1 MSPRIAVI
9 GGSLTGPVA
18 ALSLLT
24 RGFDNVDVY
33 EATPQAVTLAGGV
46 IGLQHPALD
55 ALEAVGIGQNEII
68 PTDSEQVILIQVKDH
83 LAADRTRRIYPGRNT
98 TWTLLNAALKRR
110 LPAANYHASKR
121 LKEVRAS
128 NSGPAT
134 LLFADGSDALAD
146 LIIFADGRKS
156 FGRKLLDPGRQLTYA
171 GYVAHR
177 GMLQGVLPE
186 LVDAFYSFQPERAL
200 FNTFPALMLDG
211 QLKLDW
217 TFFLDTRV
225 DQFTRFFG
233 DTPTRRTFV
242 FPKQVSPAAFEFVNV
257 EARRRLPSA
266 EARIVHDTTER
277 MAAPI
282 VDIDP
287 PTQMVWPI
295 GGQAR
300 AVLVGD
306 ALAPPRPHTGQG
318 ANRGIDQVADLALA
332 LHQHIRWGA
341 DLNTALDAWQNR
353 HLPIVKQYLGL
364 GRQIGRNLQ
373 LGVTT

>member
-1 MSPRIAVI
+1 MSPRVAVI

-18 ALSLLT
+18 ALSLLS
-24 RGFDNVDVY
+24 RGFDHVDVY

-46 IGLQHPALD
+46 IGLQHPALN
-55 ALEAVGIGQNEII
+55 ALAQVGIEQDEIV
-68 PTDSEQVILIQVKDH
+68 PTNSEQVIQIQVRDH
-83 LAADRTRRIYPGRNT
+83 RTLGQTRRIFPGRNT

-121 LKEVRAS
+121 LKEVRES
-128 NSGPAT
+128 DSGPAT
-134 LLFADGSDALAD
+134 LVFADGSDATAD
-146 LIIFADGRKS
+146 LIVFADGRKS
-156 FGRKLLDPGRQLTYA
+156 FGRKLLDPGRKLTYA

-177 GMLQGVLPE
+177 GMMTGVLPA

-225 DQFTRFFG
+225 DQFAEFFG

-242 FPKQVSPAAFEFVNV
+242 FPKQVSPAAVKFVNV
-257 EARRRLPSA
+257 EARRRLPA
-266 EARIVHDTTER
+266 TEARIVHDTTER

-287 PTQMVWPI
+287 PTQMVWPL
-295 GGQAR
+295 GKSR

-332 LHQHIRWGA
+332 LHQHLRWGA
-341 DLNTALDAWQNR
+341 DLDTALSAWEGR
-353 HLPIVKQYLGL
+353 HLPVVEQYLGL
-364 GRQIGRNLQ
+364 GRRIGRTLQ
-373 LGVTT
+373 LGGTQ

>member
-1 MSPRIAVI
+1 MI
-9 GGSLTGPVA
+9 GGSLTGPA
-18 ALSLLT
+18 TALSLLA
-24 RGFDNVDVY
+24 RGFDDVHVY

-46 IGLQHPALD
+46 IGLQHPALN
-55 ALEAVGIGQNEII
+55 ALEQVGIEQDEIV
-68 PTDSEQVILIQVKDH
+68 PTNSEQVILIQVKDH
-83 LAADRTRRIYPGRNT
+83 QAAGRSRRIYPGRNT

-121 LKEVRAS
+121 LKEVRESA
-128 NSGPAT
+128 SGPAM
-134 LLFADGSDALAD
+134 LVFADGTDATAD
-146 LIIFADGRKS
+146 LIVFADGRKS
-156 FGRKLLDPGRQLTYA
+156 FGRKLLDPGRKLTYA

-177 GMLQGVLPE
+177 GMMTGVLPN
-186 LVDAFYSFQPERAL
+186 LIDAFYSFQPERAL

-225 DQFTRFFG
+225 DQFTQFFG

-242 FPKQVSPAAFEFVNV
+242 FPKQVSDAAVEFVNV
-257 EARRRLPSA
+257 EARRRLPST

-287 PTQMVWPI
+287 PTQMVWSL
-295 GGQAR
+295 GKTR
-300 AVLVGD
+300 MVLIGD

-318 ANRGIDQVADLALA
+318 ANRGIDQGADLALA
-332 LHQHIRWGA
+332 LHQHTRWGA
-341 DLNTALDAWQNR
+341 DLDAALTAWEQR
-353 HLPIVKQYLGL
+353 HLPVVKQYIGA
-364 GRQIGRNLQ
+364 GRKIGRDLQ
-373 LGVTT
+373 LGQM

>member
-1 MSPRIAVI
+1 MSPRVAVI

-18 ALSLLT
+18 ALSLLA
-24 RGFDNVDVY
+24 RGFDDVHVY
-33 EATPQAVTLAGGV
+33 EATPEAVTLAGGV
-46 IGLQHPALD
+46 IGLQHPALN
-55 ALEAVGIGQNEII
+55 ALEAVGIEQGEIV
-68 PTDSEQVILIQVKDH
+68 PTDSEQVILIKVRDH
-83 LAADRTRRIYPGRNT
+83 RAAGQTRRIFPGRNT

-110 LPAANYHASKR
+110 LPTANYHASKR
-121 LKEVRAS
+121 LKEVRESAA
-128 NSGPAT
+128 GPAT
-134 LLFADGSDALAD
+134 LIFADGSDATAD

-156 FGRKLLDPGRQLTYA
+156 FGRKLLDPTRKLTYA

-177 GMLQGVLPE
+177 GMMTGVLPE
-186 LVDAFYSFQPERAL
+186 LLDHFYSFQPERAL

-225 DQFTRFFG
+225 EQFTQFFG

-242 FPKQVSPAAFEFVNV
+242 FPKQVSDAAVKFVNG
-257 EARRRLPSA
+257 EARRRLPIN
-266 EARIVHDTTER
+266 EARVVHDTTER

-287 PTQMVWPI
+287 PTQMVWSI
-295 GGQAR
+295 GKTR

-332 LHQHIRWGA
+332 LHQHARWGA
-341 DLNTALDAWQNR
+341 DLDTALDAWQNR
-353 HLPIVKQYLGL
+353 HLPVVKQYLGL
-364 GRQIGRNLQ
+364 GQEIGRSLQ
-373 LGVTT
+373 LGMA

>member
-18 ALSLLT
+18 ALSLLS
-24 RGFDNVDVY
+24 RGFDDVHVY

-46 IGLQHPALD
+46 IGLQHPALN
-55 ALEAVGIGQNEII
+55 ALEQVGIGQDEII
-68 PTDSEQVILIQVKDH
+68 PTDSEQVIQIQVRDH
-83 LAADRTRRIYPGRNT
+83 RALDRTRRIFPGRNT

-121 LKEVRAS
+121 LKEVRES
-128 NSGPAT
+128 ESGPAT
-134 LLFADGSDALAD
+134 LVFADGSDVTAD
-146 LIIFADGRKS
+146 LIVFADGRKS
-156 FGRKLLDPGRQLTYA
+156 FGRKLLDPSRKLTYA

-177 GMLQGVLPE
+177 GMMTGVLPE

-217 TFFLDTRV
+217 TFFLDTHA
-225 DQFTRFFG
+225 DQFTQFFG

-242 FPKQVSPAAFEFVNV
+242 FPKQVSPAAVKFVNE
-257 EARRRLPSA
+257 EARRQLPGT

-287 PTQMVWPI
+287 PTQMVWSL
-295 GGQAR
+295 GKSR

-332 LHQHIRWGA
+332 LHQHTRWGA
-341 DLNTALDAWQNR
+341 DLDAALSAWQER
-353 HLPIVKQYLGL
+353 HIPVVKQYLGL
-364 GRQIGRNLQ
+364 GRQIGRKLQ
-373 LGVTT
+373 LGVRE

>member
-1 MSPRIAVI
+1 MSPRVAVI

-18 ALSLLT
+18 ALSLLA
-24 RGFDNVDVY
+24 RGFNDVHVY

-46 IGLQHPALD
+46 IGLQHPALS
-55 ALEAVGIGQNEII
+55 ALEDVGIGQDEII
-68 PTDSEQVILIQVKDH
+68 PTGSEQIIQIQVRDH
-83 LAADRTRRIYPGRNT
+83 RTVDRTRRIYPGRNT

-110 LPAANYHASKR
+110 MPAANYHASKR
-121 LKEVRAS
+121 LKEVRES
-128 NSGPAT
+128 DSGPAT
-134 LLFADGSDALAD
+134 LIFADGSDALAD

-156 FGRKLLDPGRQLTYA
+156 FGRKLLDPGRKLTYA

-177 GMLQGVLPE
+177 GMMMGVLPE

-200 FNTFPALMLDG
+200 FNTFPALTLDG

-225 DQFTRFFG
+225 DQFTQFFG

-242 FPKQVSPAAFEFVNV
+242 FPKQVSPDAVRFVNE
-257 EARRRLPSA
+257 EARRRLPST
-266 EARIVHDTTER
+266 EARVVHDTTER

-287 PTQMVWPI
+287 PTQMVWPL
-295 GGQAR
+295 GKAR

-318 ANRGIDQVADLALA
+318 ANRGIDQVADLALT
-332 LHQHIRWGA
+332 LRQHTRWGA
-341 DLNTALDAWQNR
+341 DLDAALSAWEGR
-353 HLPIVKQYLGL
+353 HIPVVAQYLGL
-364 GRQIGRNLQ
+364 GQRIGRKLQ
-373 LGVTT
+373 LGARE

>member
-18 ALSLLT
+18 ALSLLA
-24 RGFDNVDVY
+24 RGFDDVHVY

-55 ALEAVGIGQNEII
+55 ALEAVGITQDEIV
-68 PTDSEQVILIQVKDH
+68 PTDSEQVILIKVRDH
-83 LAADRTRRIYPGRNT
+83 HAADQSRRIFPGRNT

-121 LKEVRAS
+121 LKEVRESA
-128 NSGPAT
+128 SGPAT
-134 LLFADGSDALAD
+134 LVFADGSDVVAD
-146 LIIFADGRKS
+146 LIVFADGRKS
-156 FGRKLLDPGRQLTYA
+156 LGRKLLDPTRKLTYA

-177 GMLQGVLPE
+177 GMMQGVLPE
-186 LVDAFYSFQPERAL
+186 LLDHFYSFQPERAL

-225 DQFTRFFG
+225 DQFTQFFG

-242 FPKQVSPAAFEFVNV
+242 FPKQVSPEAVEFVNV
-257 EARRRLPSA
+257 EARRRLPSS
-266 EARIVHDTTER
+266 EARVVHDTTER

-287 PTQMVWPI
+287 PTQMVWPL
-295 GGQAR
+295 GKAR

-332 LHQHIRWGA
+332 LHQHTRWGA
-341 DLNTALDAWQNR
+341 DLDTALDAWQKR
-353 HLPIVKQYLGL
+353 HIPIVRQYLGL
-364 GRQIGRNLQ
+364 GRQIGRDLQ
-373 LGVTT
+373 LGVST

>member
-1 MSPRIAVI
+1 MSPRVAVI

-18 ALSLLT
+18 ALSLLS
-24 RGFDNVDVY
+24 RGFDDVHVY

-46 IGLQHPALD
+46 IGLQHPALN
-55 ALEAVGIGQNEII
+55 ALEQVGIEQDEIV
-68 PTDSEQVILIQVKDH
+68 PTDSEQVILIQVRDNQMG
-83 LAADRTRRIYPGRNT
+83 DRTRRIYPGRNT

-121 LKEVRAS
+121 LVEVRESA
-128 NSGPAT
+128 SGPAT
-134 LLFADGSDALAD
+134 LLFADGTDVAAD
-146 LIIFADGRKS
+146 LIVFADGRKS
-156 FGRKLLDPGRQLTYA
+156 FGRKLLDPARKLTYA

-177 GMLQGVLPE
+177 GMMQGVVPS
-186 LVDAFYSFQPERAL
+186 LVDAFYSFQPEHAL

-211 QLKLDW
+211 TLKLDW

-225 DQFTRFFG
+225 DQFEQFFG
-233 DTPTRRTFV
+233 GKPTARTFV
-242 FPKQVSPAAFEFVNV
+242 FPRQVTPDAVEFVNH
-257 EARRRLPSA
+257 EARRRLPET
-266 EARIVHDTTER
+266 EARVVCDTTER

-287 PTQMVWPI
+287 PTQMVWPL
-295 GGQAR
+295 GKAR

-332 LHQHIRWGA
+332 LHQHTRWGA
-341 DLNTALDAWQNR
+341 DLDSALSAWEGR
-353 HLPIVKQYLGL
+353 HIPVVKQYLSA
-364 GRQIGRNLQ
+364 GRVIGRNLK
-373 LGVTT
+373 LGLA